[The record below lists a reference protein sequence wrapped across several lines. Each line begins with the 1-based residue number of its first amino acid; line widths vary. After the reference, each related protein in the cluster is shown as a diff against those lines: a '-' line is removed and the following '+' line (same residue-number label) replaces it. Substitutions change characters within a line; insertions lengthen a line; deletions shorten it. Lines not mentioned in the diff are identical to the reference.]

1 MHYAALAESPEVAS
15 FLMQETRGLLGPG
28 LPLLALLN
36 ADGTLRRMDI
46 IRDRK
51 GDRLATPPIHRCEAA
66 FSKGSRVK

>member
-36 ADGTLRRMDI
+36 ADGTLRRMD
-46 IRDRK
+46 RV
-51 GDRLATPPIHRCEAA
+51 ATPPLHRCEAA
-66 FSKGSRVK
+66 FGKGSSGQ